1 MKKIGI
7 VGGTFDPI
15 HIGHILL
22 GEWAYE
28 QYSLDEV
35 WFMPAG
41 MPYFKKDKKVTP
53 AKERLENVRA
63 AVSSFSYMKV
73 CDLEVMREGRTYTY
87 ETVEE
92 LNRLYPDNRFCFI
105 FGEDCLD
112 TLETWREPGR
122 ILAGCEIIA
131 ATRGSASDPEKM
143 KEKASALCEKL
154 GGVIHIMEF
163 PALDI
168 SSTMIRER
176 IAKGL
181 SVKYLVP

>member
-15 HIGHILL
+15 HIGHVLL

-28 QYSLDEV
+28 QYALDEV

-41 MPYFKKDKKVTP
+41 MPYFKKDKKITP
-53 AKERLENVRA
+53 AQERLETVRRA
-63 AVSSFSYMKV
+63 ISSFSYMKV
-73 CDLEVMREGRTYTY
+73 CDLEVKREGSTYTY

-105 FGEDCLD
+105 FGEDCLN
-112 TLETWREPGR
+112 TIETWKEPER
-122 ILAGCEIIA
+122 ILAGCELIA
-131 ATRGSASDPEKM
+131 ATRGSSSDPEKM
-143 KEKASALCEKL
+143 KQKASELCEKL
-154 GGVIHIMEF
+154 GGVIHVMEF

-181 SVKYLVP
+181 SVKFLVP